1 MVKHYKSPAGF
12 SLRICVEGSLIVGK
26 MRKFIYILAGIA
38 ILATSC
44 RKYETCATYADSKQV
59 KTNTR
64 ALTEESKAIL

>member
-1 MVKHYKSPAGF
+1 
-12 SLRICVEGSLIVGK
+12 